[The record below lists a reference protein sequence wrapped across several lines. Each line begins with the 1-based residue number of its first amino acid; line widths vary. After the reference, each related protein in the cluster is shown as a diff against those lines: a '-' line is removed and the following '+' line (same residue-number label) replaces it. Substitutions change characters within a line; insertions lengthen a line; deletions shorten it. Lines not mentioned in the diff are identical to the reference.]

1 MNSLD
6 TLLAEAKLARDSAK
20 WSLGVAL
27 YSKANELMPD
37 AWQIAHNRGLC
48 FLGAGQFKEA
58 IADAKKALA
67 IKPDLWQSA
76 IILAKSQ
83 ESLGLMGEADSA
95 YQAVLRWNIGNPT
108 AILGRAHLALNQFG
122 DPLAASALVEPLLK
136 NKDYLMDAE
145 LTQLMA
151 SLYDRDA
158 GIDGRTLSAN
168 AKRFA
173 QQYLQLPNPKKPSK
187 KRGNSSAKRPR
198 VGLLSN
204 AFCASP
210 VYFLT
215 IAGWHHV
222 AKGCNIIIFNRGHSK
237 DWATEEFRNLASEW
251 HEVQH
256 MPGLE
261 LAKVI
266 AANEIDVLY
275 DLGGWM
281 DPVGLQA
288 LSLNP
293 APQQFKWVGGQSIT
307 TGLDCFAGWIGDE
320 MQSPKQFQDLYTE
333 PLINIPG
340 AYATYTAPPY
350 LPKIATSKSQDPCV
364 FSNPAKI
371 SRQFLQFLKSVPG
384 KKIFIHRQFKY
395 ARVQERIR
403 LILGDACEFIYP
415 GSHEEALR
423 ALNNHAVMI
432 DTFPY
437 TSGLTAYEANALGV
451 QVQVTQLG
459 QLFCERHTAAYAG
472 KLGG

>member
-1 MNSLD
+1 MNALD

-20 WSLGVAL
+20 WSLGVML
-27 YSKANELMPD
+27 YSKANLLMPD

-48 FLGAGQFKEA
+48 FLGAGRFKEA
-58 IADAKKALA
+58 INDAKKALA
-67 IKPDLWQSA
+67 LKPDLWQSA

-83 ESLGLMGEADSA
+83 QALGLMEEADNA
-95 YQAVLRWNIGNPT
+95 YPAVLRSSIGNPS

-136 NKDYLMDAE
+136 HDDYLMDAE

-151 SLYDRDA
+151 SLYDRDLH
-158 GIDGRTLSAN
+158 IDASTLSAT
-168 AKRFA
+168 AKHFA
-173 QQYLQLPNPKKPSK
+173 QQHLQLADQNKRSK
-187 KRGNSSAKRPR
+187 KKGKQLTKRPR

-204 AFCASP
+204 AFCTSP

-215 IAGWHHV
+215 IFGWQHV
-222 AKGCNIIIFNRGHSK
+222 AKGCDISIFNRGHTK
-237 DWATEEFRNLASEW
+237 DWATDAFKSLATEW

-256 MPGLE
+256 MPALE
-261 LAKVI
+261 LAKTI
-266 AANEIDVLY
+266 ADNKIDVLY

-293 APQQFKWVGGQSIT
+293 AAQQFKWVGGQSIT
-307 TGLDCFAGWIGDE
+307 TGLNCFAGWIGDE
-320 MQSPKQFQDLYTE
+320 MQSPQQLQGLYTE

-340 AYATYTAPPY
+340 AYATYTAPSY
-350 LPKIATSKSQDPCV
+350 LPKIATSKSRTPCV

-371 SRQFLQFLKSVPG
+371 SRQFLQHLQSVPG

-403 LILGDACEFIYP
+403 SILGNACEFVCP
-415 GSHEEALR
+415 ESHEEALR
-423 ALNNHAVMI
+423 VLNSHAVMI

-437 TSGLTAYEANALGV
+437 TSGLTAYEATALGV
-451 QVQVTQLG
+451 QVQVSHIG

-472 KLGG
+472 KMVQ

>member
-1 MNSLD
+1 
-6 TLLAEAKLARDSAK
+6 
-20 WSLGVAL
+20 
-27 YSKANELMPD
+27 MPD

-48 FLGAGQFKEA
+48 FLGAGQFRQA
-58 IADAKKALA
+58 IADAQKALA
-67 IKPDLWQSA
+67 LKPDLWQSA
-76 IILAKSQ
+76 IVLAKSQ
-83 ESLGLMGEADSA
+83 QAIGLMEEADQA
-95 YQAVLRWNIGNPT
+95 YAAVLRSDPSNPS

-136 NKDYLMDAE
+136 QDDYLMDAE

-151 SLYDRDA
+151 SLYDRDPN
-158 GIDGRTLSAN
+158 IDAYTLSAN

-173 QQYLQLPNPKKPSK
+173 QQYLQLPKQLAISK
-187 KRGNSSAKRPR
+187 KKNNPSSKRPR

-204 AFCASP
+204 AFCTSP

-215 IAGWHHV
+215 ISGWHHV
-222 AKGCNIIIFNRGHSK
+222 AKGCDIVIFNRGHTK
-237 DWATEEFRNLASEW
+237 DWATEVFKSLASEW

-261 LAKVI
+261 LANVI
-266 AANEIDVLY
+266 ADYEIDVLY

-293 APQQFKWVGGQSIT
+293 APQQFKWVGGQSMT
-307 TGLDCFAGWIGDE
+307 TGLNCFAGWIGDE

-340 AYATYTAPPY
+340 AYATYTAPSY
-350 LPKIATSKSQDPCV
+350 LPKIATSKSRTPCV

-371 SRQFLQFLKSVPG
+371 SRQFLQHLKSIPG
-384 KKIFIHRQFKY
+384 KKIFIHRQYQY

-403 LILGDACEFIYP
+403 LILGNACEFVCP
-415 GSHEEALR
+415 SSHEEALKV
-423 ALNNHAVMI
+423 LNSHAVMI

-451 QVQVTQLG
+451 QVQVKRLG
-459 QLFCERHTAAYAG
+459 QLFCERHTAAYAE
-472 KLGG
+472 